1 MKISEIRDKT
11 KVELAAQGRELR
23 MELFNLKLQ
32 KASSQLEKPIRLR
45 ELRHDI
51 ARIETQVTQL
61 RRTEALKNLIEQE
74 VPHVARSLRLIEDF
88 LDNIDEFS
96 REGDRGLTEQEAE
109 DPDRVDCY
117 NELAHILGKS
127 RTWKEVLYEL
137 ERVGHQAFG

>member
-45 ELRHDI
+45 ELRRDI

-61 RRTEALKNLIEQE
+61 GRKDALGNLAAALEG
-74 VPHVARSLRLIEDF
+74 VKDFTVAGVAGAL
-88 LDNIDEFS
+88 
-96 REGDRGLTEQEAE
+96 RGLAKGDLSRKDVLKVCGSVFNKRWVRLSSRKMAQLIQAKGREKA
-109 DPDRVDCY
+109 V
-117 NELAHILGKS
+117 ELVK
-127 RTWKEVLYEL
+127 
-137 ERVGHQAFG
+137 QAALRN

>member
-45 ELRHDI
+45 ELRRDI

-61 RRTEALKNLIEQE
+61 GRKDALGNLAAALEG
-74 VPHVARSLRLIEDF
+74 VKDFTVDGVAGALRGLAKGDLSRKDVLKVCGSVF
-88 LDNIDEFS
+88 NKRWVRLSS
-96 REGDRGLTEQEAE
+96 REMAQLIQAKGREKA
-109 DPDRVDCY
+109 V
-117 NELAHILGKS
+117 ELVK
-127 RTWKEVLYEL
+127 
-137 ERVGHQAFG
+137 QAALRN

>member
-32 KASSQLEKPIRLR
+32 KASSQLEIRLR

-61 RRTEALKNLIEQE
+61 RRTEAMKNLITALDK
-74 VPHVARSLRLIEDF
+74 VKDFTVDGVAGVLRDLAKDDLSRRDVLKICGSVFNKQRVRLTGREMAQLIQTKGRDK
-88 LDNIDEFS
+88 
-96 REGDRGLTEQEAE
+96 A
-109 DPDRVDCY
+109 V
-117 NELAHILGKS
+117 ELVK
-127 RTWKEVLYEL
+127 
-137 ERVGHQAFG
+137 QAAARN

>member
-45 ELRHDI
+45 ELRRDI

-61 RRTEALKNLIEQE
+61 GRKDALGNLAAALEG
-74 VPHVARSLRLIEDF
+74 VKDFTVAGVAGALRGLAKGDLSRKDVLKVCGSVF
-88 LDNIDEFS
+88 NKRWVRLSS
-96 REGDRGLTEQEAE
+96 REMAQLIQAKGREKA
-109 DPDRVDCY
+109 V
-117 NELAHILGKS
+117 ELVK
-127 RTWKEVLYEL
+127 
-137 ERVGHQAFG
+137 QAALRN

>member
-61 RRTEALKNLIEQE
+61 GRTEALGNL
-74 VPHVARSLRLIEDF
+74 VTALDKVKDFTVDRVAGML
-88 LDNIDEFS
+88 
-96 REGDRGLTEQEAE
+96 RGLAKG
-109 DPDRVDCY
+109 D
-117 NELAHILGKS
+117 LS
-127 RTWKEVLYEL
+127 RKEVLKICGSVFNKQQMRLTGREMAQLIQTEGRDKALEL
-137 ERVGHQAFG
+137 AKQAAARN